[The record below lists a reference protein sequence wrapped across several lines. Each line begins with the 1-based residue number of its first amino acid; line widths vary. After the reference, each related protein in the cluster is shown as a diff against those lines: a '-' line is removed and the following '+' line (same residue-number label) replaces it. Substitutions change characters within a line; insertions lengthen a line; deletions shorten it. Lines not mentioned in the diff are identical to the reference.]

1 MLRRKFQ
8 PVQLLQ
14 IPLSVLFGYFTDFG
28 LWLVR
33 CIPNDKYIFQLLLV
47 ISGIVVLGFGIT
59 LGVIADVILNS
70 GEAFVKALADV
81 TKKDFANMKILF
93 DISWVVLSIVLSLI
107 FFEGKLYGTRE
118 GTIISALLVG
128 VTVKLFRPLL
138 SEPLKKIIEK

>member
-1 MLRRKFQ
+1 M
-8 PVQLLQ
+8 
-14 IPLSVLFGYFTDFG
+14 
-28 LWLVR
+28 
-33 CIPNDKYIFQLLLV
+33 
-47 ISGIVVLGFGIT
+47 GIVVLGFGIT

-81 TKKDFANMKILF
+81 TKKDFGNTKILF

-128 VTVKLFRPLL
+128 VTVKIFRPLL
-138 SEPLKKIIEK
+138 SKPLTNLLQK